1 MAIYVHGKGGNAEEA
16 AHYTPLLSD
25 YDVIGFDYQAQNP
38 WDAQQEFRA
47 FFDAKRREYPCRP
60 ILLIAN
66 SIGAFFS
73 MSALSGKQVDK
84 ALLISPIVDMER
96 LIRDMMGWANVTED
110 ALRLLGEIPTA
121 FGETLSWDY
130 LCYVRE
136 HPLRWNVPM
145 RILYGEKDNL
155 TSRETISAFAE
166 LQHAPLCIMPG
177 GEHWFHTA
185 AQLQFLDAWVK
196 RSMASFPDK

>member
-1 MAIYVHGKGGNAEEA
+1 
-16 AHYTPLLSD
+16 
-25 YDVIGFDYQAQNP
+25 
-38 WDAQQEFRA
+38 
-47 FFDAKRREYPCRP
+47 
-60 ILLIAN
+60 
-66 SIGAFFS
+66 

-110 ALRLLGEIPTA
+110 ALRLPGEIPTA

-136 HPLRWNVPM
+136 HPLRWNVPT

-155 TSRETISAFAE
+155 TSQETISAFTE
-166 LQHAPLCIMPG
+166 RQHAPLCIMPV

-185 AQLQFLDAWVK
+185 EQLQFLDAWVK
-196 RSMASFPDK
+196 RSMASFPDE